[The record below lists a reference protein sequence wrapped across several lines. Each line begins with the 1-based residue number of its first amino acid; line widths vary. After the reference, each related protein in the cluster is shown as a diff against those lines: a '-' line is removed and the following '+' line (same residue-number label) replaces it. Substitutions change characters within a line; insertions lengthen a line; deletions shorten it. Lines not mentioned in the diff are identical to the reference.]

1 MTVRKAISWSVSGQL
16 LSFAISFGGSIVV
29 ARLLTPHDMGVFA
42 IAMAIIAVL
51 NTLSA
56 FGVGTYVV
64 RAKELRAATLDSA
77 FTVNALLAAAMA
89 AVILTASAV
98 ERFQFDNIPVAQVL
112 APLAFSPLIGI
123 LEFRP
128 AIMLQREMNFRVLAL
143 INLAKGLV
151 AMAGVI
157 GLALQGFAYMSLAYS
172 NLIAAVFGAA
182 CVNLVAGKHAGFRFS
197 LSEARAMAT
206 FGLNIMSI
214 NGVNTLAARLS
225 EIVLGNMLGL
235 AALGLY
241 SRATNVSSQI
251 FENIYGGIT
260 RVLFVQLSTDF
271 RERGVLRD
279 VFLRG
284 FEMITALIWPLLI
297 GLAVLSRPVVYILYG
312 ERWLGAA
319 QPLSLLL
326 VAQFVVICYG
336 MNWELFVLR
345 DETAKQARF
354 EAIRA
359 VAGVATFTIG
369 CLFSISAAAVGRI
382 AEALLGLVL
391 YQPHMARMAE
401 TLPGELKK
409 AYLTGG
415 ALTVAAVLPSF
426 VLMLAEGWSH
436 TTPPALIAGAVLL
449 GAVMWLILLVCLKH
463 PLAAEVQAVGRKLA
477 VKLRGAAERAS

>member
-1 MTVRKAISWSVSGQL
+1 MT
-16 LSFAISFGGSIVV
+16 
-29 ARLLTPHDMGVFA
+29 
-42 IAMAIIAVL
+42 
-51 NTLSA
+51 
-56 FGVGTYVV
+56 
-64 RAKELRAATLDSA
+64 
-77 FTVNALLAAAMA
+77 

-123 LEFRP
+123 PKFRP

-143 INLAKGLV
+143 INLAEGLV

-182 CVNLVAGKHAGFRFS
+182 CVNLVAGRHAGFRFS

-251 FENIYGGIT
+251 FDNIYGGIT

-297 GLAVLSRPVVYILYG
+297 GLAVLSRPVIYILYG

-401 TLPGELKK
+401 TLPGELKR

-449 GAVMWLILLVCLKH
+449 GVIMWLVLLTRLKH
-463 PLAAEVQAVGRKLA
+463 PLAAEVQSVGRKLV